1 MPAGYSKNISWRH
14 NCTKKFMHLATA
26 KEKNSGT
33 FSEPKASMSYGEK
46 ITCIQASREK
56 KFLVHERVK
65 RNRACAKSP
74 TTPVNPK
81 KIKGIIFVNHLA
93 QVQLLSQPILEHG
106 FHVI

>member
-1 MPAGYSKNISWRH
+1 MYPGGIIVP
-14 NCTKKFMHLATA
+14 
-26 KEKNSGT
+26 KNSCT
-33 FSEPKASMSYGEK
+33 WPLPKK
-46 ITCIQASREK
+46 KIQARSVSLKLACHTEKKLHAYRRPEKK